1 MKKLLFFAIAAIVC
15 ISCSKDN
22 SDDKNAL
29 VGKWEAI
36 NGHEFVD
43 NNWVLSDTYD
53 PNELVLEFT
62 KNEVTQYDGGVKTIS
77 VTYSYN
83 ASKKEITILGIV
95 SEVELTSTQL
105 VIIAKDGEE
114 IYKTTYK
121 KI

>member
-22 SDDKNAL
+22 DDNNAL

-36 NGHEFVD
+36 NNHELID
-43 NNWVLSDTYD
+43 NDWSLSYTYK

-62 KNEVTQYDGGVKTIS
+62 KSEITQYEDGIKTLS
-77 VTYSYN
+77 ATYSYN
-83 ASKKEITILGIV
+83 ASRKEITIDGYTTEI
-95 SEVELTSTQL
+95 EVTSTHL
-105 VIIAKDGEE
+105 TIIDKDGDYS
-114 IYKTTYK
+114 YKATYK